1 MNLPTHRERLG
12 QWLNENGLIGSMVEI
27 GVCFGGFSKI
37 VLKDWRGAAYH
48 MIDPWTT
55 QDPRVYREKQDERW
69 VYDKRHEE
77 CLAIAASDRRVIV
90 HRAFSSEA
98 AVKFNNA
105 SLDCC
110 YIDGN
115 HSYEAVSQDLKDW
128 WPKMK
133 SGGLFC
139 GHDYGNQTEAMGY
152 AGWDCEVQRA
162 VEEWLKKHPELGQP
176 HLTPCSS
183 FWFLKP

>member
-1 MNLPTHRERLG
+1 
-12 QWLNENGLIGSMVEI
+12 MVEI

-37 VLKDWRGAAYH
+37 VLKAWRGQSYH

-55 QDPRVYREKQDERW
+55 QDPSVYREKQDERW

-77 CLAIAASDRRVIV
+77 CLAIAAADRRVAV

-98 AVKFNNA
+98 VSKFKNG

-115 HSYEAVSQDLKDW
+115 HSYEAVSQDLLDW

-139 GHDYGNQTEAMGY
+139 GHDFYNSIDGGNWCQVK
-152 AGWDCEVQRA
+152 DA
-162 VEEWLKKHPELGQP
+162 VNEWSAKQGLKSSV
-176 HLTPCSS
+176 TDCSS
-183 FWFLKP
+183 WWILKP